1 MTPIR
6 RVSGQPPLNSSLD
19 IFRSAGSATC
29 PSFCGHQ
36 RPSTV
41 VLHAWAPR
49 RMSPKHRFVEEP
61 HVDTNLAEDSQLKA
75 LDNTLQAS
83 GLEHEIIQHIGRDP
97 ATDILDIA
105 NSREA
110 AMIVL
115 GLRRRSA
122 VGKLLLGSTAQSILL
137 NADCPVLTIRA

>member
-1 MTPIR
+1 MSDSHPRPFILGYTPTPQGEAALDLAITEAKAHNATIVVVN
-6 RVSGQPPLNSSLD
+6 VSRAESY
-19 IFRSAGSATC
+19 
-29 PSFCGHQ
+29 
-36 RPSTV
+36 
-41 VLHAWAPR
+41 
-49 RMSPKHRFVEEP
+49 
-61 HVDTNLAEDSQLKA
+61 VDPNLAEENQLQT

-105 NSREA
+105 NNREA

-122 VGKLLLGSTAQSILL
+122 VGKLLLGSTAQNILL
-137 NADCPVLTIRA
+137 NADCPVITIRA